1 MGIGQIVLV
10 LFIIESI
17 LSDGD
22 EKPLETS
29 KTSDF
34 YSKNE
39 FLCRNREVQVIV
51 SNEDK

>member
-10 LFIIESI
+10 LSVIESI

-29 KTSDF
+29 KISDF
-34 YSKNE
+34 HSKNE
-39 FLCRNREVQVIV
+39 FLVETGKYRLLYLSR
-51 SNEDK
+51 